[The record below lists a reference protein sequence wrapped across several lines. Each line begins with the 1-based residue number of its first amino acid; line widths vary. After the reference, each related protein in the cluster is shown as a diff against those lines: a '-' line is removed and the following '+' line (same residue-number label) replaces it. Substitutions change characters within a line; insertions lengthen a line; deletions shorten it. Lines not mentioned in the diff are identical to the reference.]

1 MTTEDRNWRRD
12 REGLGVWNGRGKTA
26 FAGWG
31 MSPIDRRWDGVSMD
45 RTLGEFCKIA
55 ASNALEDAGLK
66 PEDVDGLFM
75 CPNNM
80 AGVNSPALAE
90 LGVVVGAS
98 SSWGPSRPYLPP
110 PYDSE
115 DGLSIVTNNWLLAN
129 WPELNANEN
138 ITYAP
143 DAMPDIGEGLGFAA
157 QAVADG
163 KCEVAL
169 YIYTA
174 NNLEGRYRRGGEFE
188 EPRAPGG
195 SQWNN
200 PWGAN
205 LIDLQLDTTFTLTQY
220 CQQYGVEW
228 DDLIF
233 PIVMNEH
240 RNGLMNDWGFYAT
253 NGPSHLNREDYINSR
268 PITTPAHI
276 WDYDRPVNAAG
287 AFIVTTAERAPDMKH
302 KPVYILNHNHGS
314 GGSARSSCMTLAEY
328 EAAGAK
334 VARMVYEGS
343 GLQPHDID
351 IFNPYDGF
359 SSFLPLSLEA
369 FGWHGVGKGEARD
382 FVNGD
387 ISVEGPHPYLSGG
400 GNLGNG
406 RTRTAMYIDSIEQ
419 LRGTAGRRQV
429 TVKAETAICGY
440 APSLS
445 ATYLVLGSSPD

>member
-12 REGLGVWNGRGKTA
+12 REGLGGWNGRGKAA

-80 AGVNSPALAE
+80 AGVNSPALAA
-90 LGVVVGAS
+90 LGVVVGPS

-143 DAMPDIGEGLGFAA
+143 DAMPDIGEVLGFTA

-188 EPRAPGG
+188 
-195 SQWNN
+195 
-200 PWGAN
+200 
-205 LIDLQLDTTFTLTQY
+205 
-220 CQQYGVEW
+220 
-228 DDLIF
+228 
-233 PIVMNEH
+233 
-240 RNGLMNDWGFYAT
+240 
-253 NGPSHLNREDYINSR
+253 
-268 PITTPAHI
+268 
-276 WDYDRPVNAAG
+276 
-287 AFIVTTAERAPDMKH
+287 
-302 KPVYILNHNHGS
+302 
-314 GGSARSSCMTLAEY
+314 
-328 EAAGAK
+328 
-334 VARMVYEGS
+334 
-343 GLQPHDID
+343 
-351 IFNPYDGF
+351 
-359 SSFLPLSLEA
+359 
-369 FGWHGVGKGEARD
+369 
-382 FVNGD
+382 
-387 ISVEGPHPYLSGG
+387 
-400 GNLGNG
+400 
-406 RTRTAMYIDSIEQ
+406 
-419 LRGTAGRRQV
+419 AGRDE
-429 TVKAETAICGY
+429 AG
-440 APSLS
+440 
-445 ATYLVLGSSPD
+445 G